1 MLRLLRLLMLRF
13 AQTLRQPP
21 VMQFEPTFGVG
32 TADNLIISH
41 IFYPLC
47 QICRGTFKF
56 SIGQSGSL
64 LRLKDWRALKESFLS
79 PFTPF
84 QTVQWSIMSIDV
96 GSLRWKAGGQVVLSI
111 ARLLP
116 GFPES
121 DTVEYRGRWRE
132 GNGRDFRCHKM
143 PRDATKMETETE
155 TKWDIPVVPARGG
168 AEVALKIYIKLFS
181 SIELACAVRQPSPC
195 VRALCETGV
204 LFHMSH
210 LKLHFTLHTWQ
221 SSHYTLHSPH
231 FTLHSLHSKRHTSQS
246 TRHTSQSTLHTSHF
260 SLLASHSKLH
270 TSHSTPHTSHCTLH
284 TSHFI

>member
-1 MLRLLRLLMLRF
+1 MDF

-21 VMQFEPTFGVG
+21 VMQLEPTFGVG
-32 TADNLIISH
+32 TAD

-47 QICRGTFKF
+47 QNMCRGTFKF

-84 QTVQWSIMSIDV
+84 QSVQWSIMSIDV
-96 GSLRWKAGGQVVLSI
+96 GSLRWEAGGRVVLSI

-121 DTVEYRGRWRE
+121 DAVEYQGRSRE

-155 TKWDIPVVPARGG
+155 TKWDILRLLRWDDLRCLMNHFWLDLIDLTVQASSWF
-168 AEVALKIYIKLFS
+168 KL
-181 SIELACAVRQPSPC
+181 C
-195 VRALCETGV
+195 
-204 LFHMSH
+204 H
-210 LKLHFTLHTWQ
+210 KLRWILIFG
-221 SSHYTLHSPH
+221 
-231 FTLHSLHSKRHTSQS
+231 
-246 TRHTSQSTLHTSHF
+246 
-260 SLLASHSKLH
+260 LLQWS
-270 TSHSTPHTSHCTLH
+270 
-284 TSHFI
+284 